1 MSEDLQTAEQLDRAK
16 QALRSEYLARRKM
29 VSQED
34 AEKASHTICQCLS
47 SFFKELQQV
56 VKLDL
61 YNRTVFSY
69 MAYGREI
76 NLREL
81 HEELWAQGRLL
92 AVPRTM
98 GLPQGEME
106 SVYLHADS
114 PLVKSP
120 LGVWEPSAETAK
132 PCLPQDLAA
141 VVLPGVAFDEQGGR
155 LGHGGGHY
163 DRFLAQLPAETILIG
178 VAYEWQVLPSVPLAE
193 WDVPLDFLVTEKRQ
207 RAFCAN

>member
-61 YNRTVFSY
+61 YNHTVFSY

-106 SVYLHADS
+106 SVSLHADS
-114 PLVKSP
+114 PVVNSP
-120 LGVWEPSAETAK
+120 LGVWEPRAETAK
-132 PCLPQDLAA
+132 PGLPPD
-141 VVLPGVAFDEQGGR
+141 
-155 LGHGGGHY
+155 
-163 DRFLAQLPAETILIG
+163 
-178 VAYEWQVLPSVPLAE
+178 
-193 WDVPLDFLVTEKRQ
+193 
-207 RAFCAN
+207 